1 MQILGRPGRPGLGA
15 YEPCR
20 DITPPTMIRLTDVR
34 GKLQSSFTVT
44 CSRFRPIIIV
54 FDTSAFSGYPEL
66 FMHNA
71 CCTATSARTRP
82 PNNFVTSTTT
92 SYCST
97 VKCFENATQSIMSCS
112 TALLSWSRTYHL
124 PSTPLPGLHSTPTMP
139 VSMPAAARSPCSQEH
154 S

>member
-1 MQILGRPGRPGLGA
+1 MQTLGRPSRPGLGA

-20 DITPPTMIRLTDVR
+20 DITPSTMIRRHDVR
-34 GKLQSSFTVT
+34 GELQRFIVA
-44 CSRFRPIIIV
+44 CSRFKPELIV

-71 CCTATSARTRP
+71 CCATSARTRP

-112 TALLSWSRTYHL
+112 TALSSWSRTYHL